1 MTTPDQLDPRLL
13 EILAWLLV
21 ALVSVCSCGLGALL
35 AVPVSTFYLQN
46 AAYHKGLIS

>member
-1 MTTPDQLDPRLL
+1 MSFLGI
-13 EILAWLLV
+13 EILTWLLV
-21 ALVSVCSCGLGALL
+21 AVVTVCTCGLGALV